1 MNKPVV
7 VGIGLLLLAAGIWVY
22 SQKSAEEE
30 VRRQLADANLVGVV
44 AYEDVSYNPVSGTL
58 TIHEPKAV
66 QETAGFG
73 DDDFR
78 IRALRIHDVADEE
91 GTPTRFHIEVVGLE
105 YDVLKLARQNPAF
118 QVPGTEALDISPL
131 EMLVTLGY
139 RAMESNFNIEYDY
152 DPAGETLDLNLVL
165 GTREMGAV
173 NLALS
178 LGNVSQQVIQFV
190 AGLGDSVAGAEPGLA
205 LLGRLG
211 PAMETLEKVTLADL
225 HISYDDDQFL
235 KRLKRYQAVE
245 YEYRHQQELPNED
258 LDGLFKEIHDD
269 LLKSGVQ
276 EAMATNFA
284 ENIVNFTRDPR
295 RISLSTNIE
304 APVRLA
310 SLIGKSPGSTLTL
323 LKVELD
329 S

>member
-1 MNKPVV
+1 MNKPVL
-7 VGIGLLLLAAGIWVY
+7 VGIGLLVLAAGIWFY
-22 SQKSAEEE
+22 SQKSAEDE
-30 VRRQLADANLVGVV
+30 VRKQLADADLAGVV
-44 AYEDVSYNPVSGTL
+44 SYEDVSYNPVSGTL

-66 QETAGFG
+66 FETADPG

-78 IRALRIHDVADEE
+78 IRALRIHDIADEE

-118 QVPGTEALDISPL
+118 QVPGTEALNISPL

-152 DPAGETLDLNLVL
+152 DPGDETLDLSLVL
-165 GTREMGAV
+165 GTREMGDI

-178 LGNVSQQVIQFV
+178 LGNVNQQVIKLV
-190 AGLGDSVAGAEPGLA
+190 AGLGDSVTGTEPGLA

-211 PAMETLEKVTLADL
+211 PAMEMLEKVTLANL
-225 HISYDDDQFL
+225 NISYDDDQFL
-235 KRLKRYQAVE
+235 KRLKRYEAVE
-245 YEYRHQQELPNED
+245 YEYQHQQELPDDD
-258 LDGLFKEIHDD
+258 LDGLYKEIHDD

-276 EAMATNFA
+276 EAMARNFA
-284 ENIVNFTRDPR
+284 ENIVNFAREPE

-304 APVRLA
+304 TPIRFSNLV
-310 SLIGKSPGSTLTL
+310 GKSPGSTLTL
-323 LKVELD
+323 LNVELG